1 MAFKVKQLDVK
12 LGMTVEI
19 NGTWT
24 RVDNGIVLE
33 NTDLEA
39 ILKKGEIMEQFQK
52 CEALLEEELVRR
64 VKKIQ
69 G

>member
-1 MAFKVKQLDVK
+1 MAFKIKEMEVK

-24 RVDNGIVLE
+24 RVDNGLILE
-33 NTDLEA
+33 NTDLDS
-39 ILKKGEIMEQFQK
+39 ILKKSEIMEQFQK
-52 CEALLEEELVRR
+52 AEMLLEEELARR
-64 VKKIQ
+64 IRKIK

>member
-1 MAFKVKQLDVK
+1 MAFKIKELEVK

-24 RVDNGIVLE
+24 RVDNGLILE
-33 NTDLEA
+33 NTDLDS
-39 ILKKGEIMEQFQK
+39 ILKKSEIMEQFQK
-52 CEALLEEELVRR
+52 AEMLLEEELVRR
-64 VKKIQ
+64 VKKIK

>member
-1 MAFKVKQLDVK
+1 MAFKIKEMEVQ

-24 RVDNGIVLE
+24 RVDNGLILE
-33 NTDLEA
+33 NTDLDS
-39 ILKKGEIMEQFQK
+39 ILKKSEIMEQFQK
-52 CEALLEEELVRR
+52 AEMLLEEELVRR
-64 VKKIQ
+64 IKKIK

>member
-1 MAFKVKQLDVK
+1 MAFKIKQLDVK

-24 RVDNGIVLE
+24 RIDIGMVLE
-33 NTDLEA
+33 NTDLESV
-39 ILKKGEIMEQFQK
+39 LKKSEIMEQFQK

-64 VKKIQ
+64 VKKIK

>member
-1 MAFKVKQLDVK
+1 MAFKIKEMEVK

-24 RVDNGIVLE
+24 RVDNGLILE
-33 NTDLEA
+33 NTDLDS
-39 ILKKGEIMEQFQK
+39 ILKKSEIMEQFQK
-52 CEALLEEELVRR
+52 AEMLLEEELVRR
-64 VKKIQ
+64 IKKIK

>member
-1 MAFKVKQLDVK
+1 MAFKIKELEVK

-24 RVDNGIVLE
+24 RIDNGMLLE
-33 NTDLEA
+33 NTDIDA
-39 ILKKGEIMEQFQK
+39 VLKKGEIMEQFKK
-52 CEALLEEELVRR
+52 CESLLEEELIRR
-64 VKKIQ
+64 IKKIK

>member
-1 MAFKVKQLDVK
+1 MAFKIKEMDVK

-24 RVDNGIVLE
+24 RVDNGLILE
-33 NTDLEA
+33 NTDLDS
-39 ILKKGEIMEQFQK
+39 ILKKSEIMEQFQK
-52 CEALLEEELVRR
+52 AEMLLEEELVRR
-64 VKKIQ
+64 IKKIK